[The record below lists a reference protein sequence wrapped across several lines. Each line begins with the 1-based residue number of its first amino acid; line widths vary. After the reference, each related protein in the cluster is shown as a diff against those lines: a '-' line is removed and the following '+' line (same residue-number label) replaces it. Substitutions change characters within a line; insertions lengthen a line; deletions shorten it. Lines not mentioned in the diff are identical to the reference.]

1 MTGAHVLGGFSIDAV
16 RYPDGSYDVNRLGG
30 NAFWAVLGA
39 WLAGR
44 APSVHAVVGADYPAR
59 ALARLAELA
68 IDVSGVVRRHELAST
83 RVTFSYAEDGSR
95 VQPADEA
102 MLAGIPSRDRAKFID
117 NTDLEELVLE
127 LLPTAHDV
135 SLSADRLSDERG
147 RQAWHL
153 GLLPAVRVRELV
165 AGLRGAGYLQL
176 DCPEREELR
185 REGNGVLRE
194 VLPAVDVFLPST
206 SDAAV
211 FLPGMKPAG
220 LLDTF
225 HGWGAAAVVLKCG
238 EEGAVVSCDGR
249 RWHVPV
255 YRDPREFDPT
265 GAGDVFGG
273 ACASAMAESGDL
285 VAAAVAGAA
294 AASFATAARTPLDLA
309 TIRRQDYESRRLIIA
324 AGVEE
329 L

>member
-30 NAFWAVLGA
+30 NAFWAALGA
-39 WLAGR
+39 WLVGR
-44 APSVHAVVGADYPAR
+44 AASVHAVVGADYPAR
-59 ALARLAELA
+59 ALARLAELG
-68 IDVSGVVRRHELAST
+68 IDARGVIRRNELAST
-83 RVTFSYAEDGSR
+83 RVTFSYAQDGSR
-95 VQPADEA
+95 IQPADEA
-102 MLAGIPSRDRAKFID
+102 MLADIPPHDRAGFID
-117 NTDLEELVLE
+117 NTRREELVLA
-127 LLPTAHDV
+127 LLPTVHDL
-135 SLSADRLSDERG
+135 SLSADGPRDERN

-153 GLLPAVRVRELV
+153 GLLPAVRVRDLV
-165 AGLRGAGYLQL
+165 AGLRGVGYLQL
-176 DCPEREELR
+176 DCPERDQLR
-185 REGNGVLRE
+185 REGSGVLRE

-211 FLPGMKPAG
+211 FLPGMKPAE
-220 LLDTF
+220 LLDAF
-225 HGWGAAAVVLKCG
+225 HAWGAESVVLKCG
-238 EEGAVVSCDGR
+238 EEGAVVSCEGR

-255 YRDPREFDPT
+255 YRDSGEFDPT

-285 VAAAVAGAA
+285 VAAAVAGAS

-309 TIRRQDYESRRLIIA
+309 TIRWQDYEDRRLIIA

-329 L
+329 I